1 MRLLTVGQMA
11 QLNHISEQ
19 TLRLYDKLG
28 LLSPSKRGE
37 NGYRYYD
44 IKQSAVLDI
53 IQYMKSLGISLKEI
67 KQQLEQKDLGR
78 IEAALREK
86 QRQTED
92 EIRQLKCQRR
102 ALERTV
108 ESFARYRA
116 APPDGTLQMEY
127 IGPRQM
133 YVTDTGVNV
142 YDHDTET
149 YEGMLRGLQDSL
161 VKNKLPQIYF
171 CNAGTILRE
180 QDFRTGR
187 FYATEVFVFV
197 DREFVPEALI
207 TTIPAGNYACI
218 YCDDFYKEK
227 EYIARLRE
235 YLADSGCEVCGDY
248 LCESIADIP
257 VAAQDERRLF
267 LRLQVPV
274 KFR

>member
-11 QLNHISEQ
+11 ALNHVSEQ
-19 TLRLYDKLG
+19 TLRLYDRLG
-28 LLSPSKRGE
+28 LLSPRTRGE

-44 IKQSAVLDI
+44 IKQSAILDI

-67 KQQLEQKDLGR
+67 KVQLEKKDIGQ

-86 QRQTED
+86 QRQTEM
-92 EIRQLKCQRR
+92 EIRQLKFQRR
-102 ALERTV
+102 ALERTI
-108 ESFARYRA
+108 ESFARYRT

-127 IGPRQM
+127 IGTRQM
-133 YVTDTGVNV
+133 YRIDTGVNV
-142 YDHDTET
+142 YDHDVET
-149 YEGMLRGLQDSL
+149 YESMLRGLKDSL
-161 VKNKLPQIYF
+161 VKDKLPQIYF
-171 CNAGTILRE
+171 CNAGTILR
-180 QDFRTGR
+180 QKDFIAGH

-197 DREFVPEALI
+197 DRESVQDSLI
-207 TTIPAGNYACI
+207 TEIPAGNYACV

-227 EYIARLRE
+227 EYIDRLHDYIRKN
-235 YLADSGCEVCGDY
+235 GCQVCGDY

-257 VAAQDERRLF
+257 VVESNARGLY